1 MTMAHKTL
9 TISEKAYNAL
19 KRVKRE
25 GESFSDTILRIT
37 KNVSLLEYVKSTEF
51 SQELADKVEEV
62 YKQREFIKSRR
73 VEL

>member
-1 MTMAHKTL
+1 MAHKTL
-9 TISEKAYNAL
+9 TISEKAYSAL

-51 SQELADKVEEV
+51 PQELADNVEEI
-62 YKQREFIKSRR
+62 YRQREFIKSRR